1 MPVPKRG
8 EVRISVEAA
17 GVAFGDVAQRRGA
30 YFGGAP
36 TMPYTPGYDVVGS
49 VDAIGDDVSE
59 AAVGDRV
66 AALTLFGGYARY
78 VCVPAEWAVKVPPPL
93 DAAKAVALVL
103 NYTTA
108 WQLMRRVA
116 LVGDGDA
123 ILVYGGSGG
132 VGTALLDLA
141 KYLRLVV
148 AAAVSKPWQDSLAC
162 QAAFL
167 FDEREPSSSEALRRI
182 RPSGFDA
189 AFDPIGGS
197 HVWKTRS
204 FVAAHGTLVAFGVA
218 SAVSAGGKRNPAAVA
233 SLGLLLAFAKL
244 WRFPKVESY
253 AIDQRVRVRALRRE
267 LNADLE
273 GLIGLLASGTLAP
286 RIGATFALHEAQR
299 AHELLESRNNI
310 GKIVLLP

>member
-36 TMPYTPGYDVVGS
+36 AMPYTPGYDVVGS

-103 NYTTA
+103 NSTTA

-116 LVGDGDA
+116 LVRDGDA

-141 KYLRLVV
+141 TRLSRGEVHHSCEGRCPIAEWSVRNTWKPIDAEFSTNLRG
-148 AAAVSKPWQDSLAC
+148 QD
-162 QAAFL
+162 
-167 FDEREPSSSEALRRI
+167 P
-182 RPSGFDA
+182 P
-189 AFDPIGGS
+189 
-197 HVWKTRS
+197 
-204 FVAAHGTLVAFGVA
+204 
-218 SAVSAGGKRNPAAVA
+218 
-233 SLGLLLAFAKL
+233 L
-244 WRFPKVESY
+244 WR
-253 AIDQRVRVRALRRE
+253 
-267 LNADLE
+267 
-273 GLIGLLASGTLAP
+273 ASVF
-286 RIGATFALHEAQR
+286 RD
-299 AHELLESRNNI
+299 
-310 GKIVLLP
+310 